1 MVARVLI
8 VDDEAVNREA
18 LSDALQTEGYET
30 AVAAGA
36 EEALALLETEDFDL
50 VLTDLRI
57 PGIGGVALLRK
68 IRQLRPQSFV
78 ILMTAH
84 ATIETAIEALHD
96 GVNDYLL
103 KPLILEEALAKIE
116 GLLAGRDLTWQL
128 QYLRSEVE
136 ERFDLNNFVGQ
147 SAAMKNIVALAEKVA
162 PTQSTVLITGEGG
175 VGKEVVARSV
185 HRQSGRGRKI
195 FLPINCGAL
204 PENLLESQ
212 LFGHARGAFTGATT
226 AQTGLLPRAKGGTV
240 FLDEIGE
247 LPLEMQVKL
256 LRVLEE
262 KKVIPVGATTPVDID
277 ARIIAATNRDLEAM
291 CAAGEFREDLYY
303 RLAVFGIDIPPL
315 RERREDIPVL
325 VEFLIRRHNREMNRR
340 FRGVENPAM
349 RILSAAQWSGNVRE
363 LDNTIEHAMILG
375 SGNWIRVDDLPW
387 RISGKGRKNVV
398 ALRDLNSATRL
409 FERSHIESVL
419 EACEGDKRATADRLG
434 ISLSSLYRKL
444 EAIVTGSD

>member
-1 MVARVLI
+1 MVARVLV
-8 VDDEAVNREA
+8 VDDDAVDREA
-18 LSDALQTEGYET
+18 LSDALQAEGYET
-30 AVAAGA
+30 AVVAGA

-68 IRQLRPQSFV
+68 IRQLRPQTFV

-84 ATIETAIEALHD
+84 ATVETAIEALHE
-96 GVNDYLL
+96 GVYDYLL
-103 KPLILEEALAKIE
+103 KPLILEEALAKVE

-147 SAAMKNIVALAEKVA
+147 SAAMKNIVALVEKVA
-162 PTQSTVLITGEGG
+162 PTQSTVLITGESG

-185 HRQSGRGRKI
+185 HRQSGRGHKI
-195 FLPINCGAL
+195 FLPINCGAI

-226 AQTGLLPRAKGGTV
+226 AQTGLLPMAKGGTV

-277 ARIIAATNRDLEAM
+277 ARIIAATNRNLEAM

-375 SGNWIRVDDLPW
+375 SGNWIRVDDLPG

-398 ALRDLNSATRL
+398 ALGDLNSATRS
-409 FERSHIESVL
+409 FERSHIENVL

-444 EAIVTGSD
+444 